1 MAGKQTEQIKYET
14 EILRLIVLVGVAIGG
29 GSLSLLLGELA
40 PLRAILSTAGILAT
54 LVLAVGVWRQNRRIR
69 ELVSHLEEK

>member
-54 LVLAVGVWRQNRRIR
+54 LVLAVGVWRQNR
-69 ELVSHLEEK
+69 